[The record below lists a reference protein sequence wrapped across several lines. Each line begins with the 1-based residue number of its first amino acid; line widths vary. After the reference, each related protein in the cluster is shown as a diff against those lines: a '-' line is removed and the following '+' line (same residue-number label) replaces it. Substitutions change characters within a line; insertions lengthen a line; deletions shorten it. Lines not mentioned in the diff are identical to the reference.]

1 MMLKNWC
8 SWLFTEEERRP
19 ISFIETFFLIVIM
32 SAGMSL
38 FMMSIARHL
47 MY

>member
-1 MMLKNWC
+1 MLRRWYE
-8 SWLFTEEERRP
+8 WLFSEEEREP